1 MLRKESRLV
10 ETLKK
15 KNDRNMTLDGVPPS
29 ATVLICDDEV
39 VVVKA
44 LEKLLEPHYRVLTSY
59 NAKEALQKIET
70 HHPEVLLIDFSL
82 PDQSGL
88 EIMRMAQLLEPH
100 AVRILLSGVIDLKT
114 LSEAVNQGLIHRVV
128 LKPWNNEEFLLD
140 LRESL
145 LLHKIIHER
154 NFFEKLS
161 HLDPL
166 TGLHNRRSI
175 EQRIYE
181 ELARAERHQRHF
193 AILMIDVDKFKL
205 TNDTKGHPAGDAILK
220 SLAELFRQSFRNI
233 DILGRYGG
241 DEFLI
246 ALPDTNLTF
255 AREVADRIRKSA
267 ESKLAQT
274 ISIGLAV
281 FPDHADQS
289 LSLIAIADKALL
301 QAKQQGRNQTVV
313 ARSQTNR

>member
-1 MLRKESRLV
+1 MLRKELRVV
-10 ETLKK
+10 ETLQK
-15 KNDRNMTLDGVPPS
+15 KNDRGMTLDGMPP
-29 ATVLICDDEV
+29 TLLICDDEV
-39 VVVKA
+39 TVVKA
-44 LEKLLEPHYRVLTSY
+44 LEKLLGQQYKVLSSFT
-59 NAKEALQKIET
+59 AKEALQKIEN

-82 PDQSGL
+82 PDQNGL
-88 EIMRMAQLLEPH
+88 EIMRMAQLLEPQ

-114 LSEAVNQGLIHRVV
+114 LSEAVNQALIHRVV
-128 LKPWNNEEFLLD
+128 LKPWNNEELLLD

-181 ELARAERHQRHF
+181 ELARAERHQRNF
-193 AILMIDVDKFKL
+193 ALLMIDVDHFKK

-255 AREVADRIRKSA
+255 AREIADRIRKSS

-289 LSLIAIADKALL
+289 LSLIAKADKALL

-313 ARSQTNR
+313 ARSSTSR